1 MRCWCG
7 VILRHW
13 RTNPRRAP
21 TPNECGVS
29 FGSDPDFLG
38 RSRCGFARWHNP
50 EHEGRNLF
58 PGFERFGNLVAD
70 RVLTG
75 FKLWRKAA
83 IAMASSAVM
92 SQERPR
98 HNRRQD
104 AAVPPFT
111 NLYRLHDLL
120 WVQLPMPVFLSGVM
134 IGPTKTPDP
143 ESRSPHPSR
152 RESVTCGSPEEV
164 SRRMAVVAAAERDE
178 IFAARDL

>member
-50 EHEGRNLF
+50 QHEGRNLF

-83 IAMASSAVM
+83 IAMASSAV
-92 SQERPR
+92 SVARATEAYSAPGCARP
-98 HNRRQD
+98 
-104 AAVPPFT
+104 AVHQPVSPPRSA
-111 NLYRLHDLL
+111 L
-120 WVQLPMPVFLSGVM
+120 
-134 IGPTKTPDP
+134 GPTTDAGLF
-143 ESRSPHPSR
+143 
-152 RESVTCGSPEEV
+152 VGCDDW
-164 SRRMAVVAAAERDE
+164 A
-178 IFAARDL
+178 